1 MPLLT
6 VYGGLIFRL
15 NGGPGASSM
24 TGMMTEM
31 GAYSM
36 QQDGTLL
43 RNPHGWNHLGH
54 LLSFDQ
60 PVGTGYSSVHAEPG
74 STEGYVD
81 SQEMMAAQLYT
92 GLQRFFDAHP
102 ELVSNPFYVAG
113 ESYGKYT
120 EQCLTKP
127 GILSFTK
134 PESPNANSRKVHPQ
148 HKLFDTCEESHGR

>member
-1 MPLLT
+1 MGCLE
-6 VYGGLIFRL
+6 
-15 NGGPGASSM
+15 NGAFPSSRR
-24 TGMMTEM
+24 TCLCFCEEKIWQCF
-31 GAYSM
+31 A
-36 QQDGTLL
+36 
-43 RNPHGWNHLGH
+43 HGWNHLGH